1 MKKTK
6 KELSDLELTAML
18 IQYLVEIDEFP
29 DTWKDFETPEE
40 RLRLKQEFLSLRY
53 LRLLNSW
60 NECKK
65 KI

>member
-29 DTWKDFETPEE
+29 DIWKDFETPEE
-40 RLRLKQEFLSLRY
+40 RLRLKQEFRERVQKENL
-53 LRLLNSW
+53 
-60 NECKK
+60 
-65 KI
+65 I

>member
-29 DTWKDFETPEE
+29 DTWKDFESA
-40 RLRLKQEFLSLRY
+40 RGNGF
-53 LRLLNSW
+53 N
-60 NECKK
+60 
-65 KI
+65 

>member
-29 DTWKDFETPEE
+29 DGWKDFETPEE
-40 RLRLKQEFLSLRY
+40 RLRLKQEFLERVQKENL
-53 LRLLNSW
+53 
-60 NECKK
+60 
-65 KI
+65 I

>member
-18 IQYLVEIDEFP
+18 IHYLVEIDEFP

-40 RLRLKQEFLSLRY
+40 RLRLKQEFLERVQKENL
-53 LRLLNSW
+53 
-60 NECKK
+60 
-65 KI
+65 I

>member
-6 KELSDLELTAML
+6 KELSDPELTAML

-40 RLRLKQEFLSLRY
+40 RLQLKQEFLERVQKENL
-53 LRLLNSW
+53 
-60 NECKK
+60 
-65 KI
+65 I

>member
-6 KELSDLELTAML
+6 KEISDLELTAML

-40 RLRLKQEFLSLRY
+40 RLQLKQEFLERVQKENL
-53 LRLLNSW
+53 
-60 NECKK
+60 
-65 KI
+65 I

>member
-29 DTWKDFETPEE
+29 DNWKDFETPEE
-40 RLRLKQEFLSLRY
+40 RLRLKQEFLERVQKENL
-53 LRLLNSW
+53 
-60 NECKK
+60 
-65 KI
+65 I

>member
-40 RLRLKQEFLSLRY
+40 RLQLKQEFPGTSAKRK
-53 LRLLNSW
+53 SDI
-60 NECKK
+60 K
-65 KI
+65 